1 MLLPEVLDPDSFA
14 VGLACGLVLGA
25 FVALAAVRD
34 ALGRGK
40 R

>member
-1 MLLPEVLDPDSFA
+1 VLPDVLDPDSFA

-25 FVALAAVRD
+25 FVAIAAMATEIR
-34 ALGRGK
+34 RK